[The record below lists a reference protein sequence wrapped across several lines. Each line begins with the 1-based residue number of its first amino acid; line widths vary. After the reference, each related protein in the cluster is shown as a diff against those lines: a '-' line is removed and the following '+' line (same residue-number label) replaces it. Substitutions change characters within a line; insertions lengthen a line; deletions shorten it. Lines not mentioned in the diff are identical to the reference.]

1 MPGLA
6 RDLFV
11 SVGGEPI
18 LRDAVEPQ
26 TQHGL
31 FVGRKA
37 PVAFGHLW
45 HLDSHGTWAQ
55 GWVLSQV
62 SQAAA
67 PWQPNSPTIT
77 TEELEEPLSGEPG
90 TALGLLFGLQLVA
103 AVESQGQEPLALT
116 QPLFRAGWAA
126 LVEFL
131 NISVAELLPYQ
142 GG

>member
-1 MPGLA
+1 M
-6 RDLFV
+6 
-11 SVGGEPI
+11 
-18 LRDAVEPQ
+18 
-26 TQHGL
+26 
-31 FVGRKA
+31 
-37 PVAFGHLW
+37 
-45 HLDSHGTWAQ
+45 
-55 GWVLSQV
+55 LSQV

-67 PWQPNSPTIT
+67 LWQPNSPTIT

-103 AVESQGQEPLALT
+103 AVESQGQEPVALT